1 MLNSIRCQNFRSL
14 EDLDLPL
21 GALTAI
27 VGPNGSGKTSILR
40 AIDLVLGNV
49 WPTLRSFSVP
59 ADFTRFDTSR
69 TIRLEARFEPAL
81 THEDEVLRKTVNIR
95 ALCVT
100 CAPYKRRTARAEV
113 GDLHVDFEPLSDK
126 GEVPSVAISAARG
139 SRPTFRRLSVGTA
152 LRDQARVLLIDH
164 RRSVLQHLPTAR
176 GSVLGRLL
184 EPARREFERSA
195 ASGGPTPREEFAER
209 YEAAMDALRTPRVQE
224 IEKTIGETTRRTLG
238 FLGKRS
244 PAIDVSLGIADPA
257 NPFAALRV
265 MCRDGGLE
273 LPAEELGLGVQ
284 SAIVVGIFEAFRT
297 LGGGFGTILVEEPEM
312 YLHPQA
318 QRYFYR
324 LLRDLAKSG
333 EAQVIYS
340 THSPVF
346 ADPVEFESIRLA
358 RREPG
363 GPTTVTSVVDA
374 TVVSYLSDRRDALK
388 ILTNFDT
395 TRSEALFA
403 ARVLLVEGAA
413 DQVAARYV
421 AEQARIDVDAENL
434 AIVGCGA
441 KSSITFFAR
450 FLGALGV
457 PFSVLHDEDIYPE
470 TGDGASKIAAQNAE
484 ARRINREVAAA
495 VGDPSRLFVVSP
507 TLEEAVGVGRNAD
520 DKPRRVLEQLQAMD
534 QLAWPSPLKDA
545 VNQLIGSSPADRASP
560 GERGPA
566 LPDSPPT
573 S

>member
-1 MLNSIRCQNFRSL
+1 MLSSIRCQNFRSL
-14 EDLDLPL
+14 EDLDLPT
-21 GALTAI
+21 GPLTAI
-27 VGPNGSGKTSILR
+27 VGPNGSGKTSILH
-40 AIDLVLGNV
+40 AIDVVLGNV
-49 WPTLRSFSVP
+49 WPTLRSFSIP

-69 TIRLEARFEPAL
+69 TIRLETRFEPPL
-81 THEDEVLRKTVNIR
+81 THDDEVLRKTLEIR
-95 ALCVT
+95 SLCVT
-100 CAPYKRRTARAEV
+100 CAPYKRRTPRAEV
-113 GDLHVDFEPLSDK
+113 GDLHVEFEPLMAR
-126 GEVPSVAISAARG
+126 GNAPSVAISAARG

-152 LRDQARVLLIDH
+152 LRDQGRVLLIDH

-184 EPARREFERSA
+184 EPARREFERSSA
-195 ASGGPTPREEFAER
+195 AGGPSAKEEFAER

-224 IEKTIGETTRRTLG
+224 IEKTIAETTRQTLG

-244 PAIDVSLGIADPA
+244 PAIDVTLGIADPA
-257 NPFAALRV
+257 NPFGALRI
-265 MCRDGGLE
+265 MCREGSLE

-284 SAIVVGIFEAFRT
+284 SAIVVGIFEAFRR
-297 LGGGFGTILVEEPEM
+297 LGGSFGTVLIEEPEM

-346 ADPVEFESIRLA
+346 ADSVEFESIRLA
-358 RREPG
+358 RRESDRS
-363 GPTTVTSVVDA
+363 TTVTSVVDEDVA
-374 TVVSYLSDRRDALK
+374 RYLSDRRDALK

-403 ARVLLVEGAA
+403 SRVLLVEGAA
-413 DQVAARYV
+413 DQVAARHV
-421 AEQARIDVDAENL
+421 AEQMGIDVDAENL

-450 FLGALGV
+450 FLAALGI
-457 PFSVLHDEDIYPE
+457 PLSVLHDEDIYPE
-470 TGDGASKIAAQNAE
+470 MGDGAAKIAAQNAE
-484 ARRINREVAAA
+484 ARRINAEVAAA
-495 VGDPSRLFVVSP
+495 VADPGRLFVVSP

-520 DKPRRVLEQLQAMD
+520 DKPRRVLERLKAMD
-534 QLAWPSPLKDA
+534 ASAWPPPLKDA
-545 VNQLIGSSPADRASP
+545 VNQLIGPERAN
-560 GERGPA
+560 
-566 LPDSPPT
+566 PDD
-573 S
+573 

>member
-1 MLNSIRCQNFRSL
+1 MLSSIRCQNFRSL
-14 EDLDLPL
+14 EELDLPI
-21 GALTAI
+21 GPLTAI

-49 WPTLRSFSVP
+49 WPTLRSFSIP

-69 TIRLEARFEPAL
+69 SIRLEVRFDPPL
-81 THEDEVLRKTVNIR
+81 THDDEILRRTLEIR
-95 ALCVT
+95 SLCVT
-100 CAPYKRRTARAEV
+100 CAPYKRRTAKAEV
-113 GDLHVDFEPLSDK
+113 GDLHVDFEPLTDK
-126 GEVPSVAISAARG
+126 GDVPSVAISAARG

-152 LRDQARVLLIDH
+152 LRDQGRVLLIDH

-176 GSVLGRLL
+176 GSVLARLL
-184 EPARREFERSA
+184 EPARREFERSSA
-195 ASGGPTPREEFAER
+195 AGTRTPKEEFAER

-238 FLGKRS
+238 FLGRRA

-257 NPFAALRV
+257 NPFAALRI
-265 MCRDGGLE
+265 MCREAGLE

-297 LGGGFGTILVEEPEM
+297 MGGAFGTILVEEPEM

-363 GPTTVTSVVDA
+363 GSTTMTSVVDDDV
-374 TVVSYLSDRRDALK
+374 TRYLSDRRDALK

-395 TRSEALFA
+395 ARSEALFA
-403 ARVLLVEGAA
+403 SRVLLVEGAA
-413 DQVAARYV
+413 DQVAARHA
-421 AEQARIDVDAENL
+421 AEHMGVDVDAENL

-441 KSSITFFAR
+441 KSAITFFAR

-470 TGDGASKIAAQNAE
+470 SGDDAAKIAARNAE
-484 ARRINREVAAA
+484 ARRINLEVAAA
-495 VGDPSRLFVVSP
+495 VGNPGRLFVVAP

-520 DKPRRVLEQLQAMD
+520 DKPRRVLDQLKAMD
-534 QLAWPSPLKDA
+534 PSAWPSALKDA
-545 VNQLIGSSPADRASP
+545 VSQLIGPK
-560 GERGPA
+560 
-566 LPDSPPT
+566 PPT
-573 S
+573 TPGDSDPPG